1 MNGFLQKHID
11 ILTELDEK
19 FPDDTVYVSE
29 NQMNL
34 GTFPSIGLFLAMPVP
49 TLESRKFVE
58 IQYEYMLVVANI
70 YDTDDPDSQISVQR
84 STYEKLTTIINTMNY
99 TISSPPEPMIR
110 LAVGE
115 GAFVTGWSV
124 FIKFNA

>member
-1 MNGFLQKHID
+1 MNGFLKKHID
-11 ILTELDEK
+11 LVNELKEK
-19 FPDDTVYVSE
+19 YKTDTIYVSE

-34 GTFPSIGLFLAMPVP
+34 GVFPSIGLFLAMPVP
-49 TLESRKFVE
+49 TLESKRFVE
-58 IQYEYMLVVANI
+58 VQYEYMLVVANI
-70 YDTDDPDSQISVQR
+70 YDTDDPDSQINVQR
-84 STYEKLTTIINTMNY
+84 STYEKLTTIINAMNY